1 MKTYIFILTI
11 FFSWTKL
18 FAMKAFIVTILSVLL
33 LVSCSPVNLWQKA
46 GLASPEPITIK
57 GKTGSAGLT
66 DEEKVDVV
74 RSFVGDRDS
83 YITFSIDK
91 PSSFT
96 GSVLYP
102 QRKEEAEAMAQMLN
116 AKCYNK
122 DSVKK
127 FLASEIED
135 EELVMSMKNTVSLLE
150 AGKSTIIE
158 GIVGFLPDFPITEET
173 DETLKSIIEYYNSIK
188 KNISDYCDD
197 MVSAMFDPLTDLL
210 ASSDAPTWGEYVKCQ
225 LMINVFSG
233 VLGSM
238 DAIVDGV
245 MNTLTSEEFTD
256 AVFDLSEKEKQV
268 KLSSQL
274 MKVGVSAL
282 LDIANGVVSSVISP
296 LAVYNS
302 ISYSYGEDIGLMPI
316 TDIINQML
324 GE

>member
-116 AKCYNK
+116 AKCYDK

-150 AGKSTIIE
+150 AGKTTIIE

-173 DETLKSIIEYYNSIK
+173 DETIKSIIEYYDSIK

-197 MVSAMFDPLTDLL
+197 MVSALFDPLKDLL
-210 ASSDAPTWGEYVKCQ
+210 SSSDTPTWGEYVKCQ

-245 MNTLTSEEFTD
+245 MNALTSEELID
-256 AVFDLSEKEKQV
+256 AVFDLSEKEERED
-268 KLSSQL
+268 LSSQL
-274 MKVGVSAL
+274 MNVGVSAL

>member
-1 MKTYIFILTI
+1 
-11 FFSWTKL
+11 
-18 FAMKAFIVTILSVLL
+18 MKAFIVTILSVLL

-116 AKCYNK
+116 AKCYDK

-150 AGKSTIIE
+150 AGKKTIIE
-158 GIVGFLPDFPITEET
+158 GIVGFLPDFSITEDT
-173 DETLKSIIEYYNSIK
+173 DETIKPIIEYYDSIK

-197 MVSAMFDPLTDLL
+197 MVSALFDPLTDLL
-210 ASSDAPTWGEYVKCQ
+210 SSSDTPTWGEYVKCQ

-233 VLGSM
+233 VLESM
-238 DAIVDGV
+238 DTIVDGV

-256 AVFDLSEKEKQV
+256 AVFDLSKKEAQDN
-268 KLSSQL
+268 LSSKL
-274 MKVGVSAL
+274 MNVGVSAL

-302 ISYSYGEDIGLMPI
+302 ISYSYGEDIGLMPL

>member
-1 MKTYIFILTI
+1 
-11 FFSWTKL
+11 
-18 FAMKAFIVTILSVLL
+18 MKAFIVTILSVLL

-268 KLSSQL
+268 ELSSQL

>member
-1 MKTYIFILTI
+1 
-11 FFSWTKL
+11 
-18 FAMKAFIVTILSVLL
+18 MKAFIVTILSVML

-116 AKCYNK
+116 AKCYDK

-127 FLASEIED
+127 FLASEIEN
-135 EELVMSMKNTVSLLE
+135 EELVAAMKNTVSLLQE
-150 AGKSTIIE
+150 GKATIIN
-158 GIVGFLPDFPITEET
+158 GIVGFLPDFSITEDT
-173 DETLKSIIEYYNSIK
+173 DETIKPIIEYYDSIK

-197 MVSAMFDPLTDLL
+197 MVSALFDPLTDLL
-210 ASSDAPTWGEYVKCQ
+210 SSSDTPTWGEYVKCQ

-233 VLGSM
+233 VLESM
-238 DAIVDGV
+238 DTIVDGV
-245 MNTLTSEEFTD
+245 MNALTSEELID
-256 AVFDLSEKEKQV
+256 AVFDLSKKEAQDN
-268 KLSSQL
+268 LSSKL
-274 MKVGVSAL
+274 MNVGVSAL

-302 ISYSYGEDIGLMPI
+302 ISYSYGEDIGLMPL

>member
-116 AKCYNK
+116 AKCYDK

-127 FLASEIED
+127 FLASEIEN
-135 EELVMSMKNTVSLLE
+135 EELVAAMKNTVSLLQE
-150 AGKSTIIE
+150 GKATIIN
-158 GIVGFLPDFPITEET
+158 GIVGFLPDFSITEDT
-173 DETLKSIIEYYNSIK
+173 DETIKPIIEYYDSIK
-188 KNISDYCDD
+188 KNISDYCKY

-256 AVFDLSEKEKQV
+256 AVFDLSEKEAQEN
-268 KLSSQL
+268 LSSKL

>member
-1 MKTYIFILTI
+1 
-11 FFSWTKL
+11 
-18 FAMKAFIVTILSVLL
+18 MKAFIVTILSVLL

-116 AKCYNK
+116 AKCYDK

-127 FLASEIED
+127 FLASEIEN
-135 EELVMSMKNTVSLLE
+135 EELVAAMKNTVSLLQE
-150 AGKSTIIE
+150 GKATIIN
-158 GIVGFLPDFPITEET
+158 GIVGFLPDFPITEDT
-173 DETLKSIIEYYNSIK
+173 DETIKPIIEYYDSIK

-197 MVSAMFDPLTDLL
+197 MVSALFDPLTDLL
-210 ASSDAPTWGEYVKCQ
+210 SSSDTPTWGEYVKCQ

-256 AVFDLSEKEKQV
+256 AVFDLSKEEAQEN
-268 KLSSQL
+268 LSSKL

>member
-1 MKTYIFILTI
+1 
-11 FFSWTKL
+11 
-18 FAMKAFIVTILSVLL
+18 MKAFIVTILSVLL

-116 AKCYNK
+116 AKCYDK

-127 FLASEIED
+127 FLASEIEN
-135 EELVMSMKNTVSLLE
+135 EELVAAMKNTVSLLQE
-150 AGKSTIIE
+150 GKATIIN
-158 GIVGFLPDFPITEET
+158 GIVGFLPDFSITEDT
-173 DETLKSIIEYYNSIK
+173 DETIKPIIEYYDSIK

-197 MVSAMFDPLTDLL
+197 MVSALFDPLTDLL
-210 ASSDAPTWGEYVKCQ
+210 SSSDTPTWGEYVKCQ

-233 VLGSM
+233 VLESM
-238 DAIVDGV
+238 DTIVDGV
-245 MNTLTSEEFTD
+245 MNALTSEELID
-256 AVFDLSEKEKQV
+256 AVFDLSKKEAQDN
-268 KLSSQL
+268 LSSKL
-274 MKVGVSAL
+274 MNVGVSAL

-302 ISYSYGEDIGLMPI
+302 ISYSYGEDIGLMPL

>member
-116 AKCYNK
+116 AKCYDK

-127 FLASEIED
+127 FLASEIEN
-135 EELVMSMKNTVSLLE
+135 EELVAAMKNTVSLLQE
-150 AGKSTIIE
+150 GKATIIN
-158 GIVGFLPDFPITEET
+158 GIVGFLPDFSITEDT
-173 DETLKSIIEYYNSIK
+173 DETIKPIIEYYDSIK

-197 MVSAMFDPLTDLL
+197 MVSALFDPLTDLL
-210 ASSDAPTWGEYVKCQ
+210 SSSDTPTWGEYVKCQ

-233 VLGSM
+233 VLESM
-238 DAIVDGV
+238 DTIVDGV

-256 AVFDLSEKEKQV
+256 AVFDLSKKEAQDN
-268 KLSSQL
+268 LSSKL
-274 MKVGVSAL
+274 MNVGVSAL

-302 ISYSYGEDIGLMPI
+302 ISYSYGEDIGLMPL